1 MPVTKKERERE
12 REKNVPVM
20 FLLVVGNVEFTHNK
34 CNLNNWKWQR
44 AVSGSVRG
52 CQRGDV
58 NFFDVFL
65 SG

>member
-1 MPVTKKERERE
+1 
-12 REKNVPVM
+12 M
-20 FLLVVGNVEFTHNK
+20 FLLVMGNVEFTHNK

-44 AVSGSVRG
+44 AVSANVWG
-52 CQRGDV
+52 CQPSDV